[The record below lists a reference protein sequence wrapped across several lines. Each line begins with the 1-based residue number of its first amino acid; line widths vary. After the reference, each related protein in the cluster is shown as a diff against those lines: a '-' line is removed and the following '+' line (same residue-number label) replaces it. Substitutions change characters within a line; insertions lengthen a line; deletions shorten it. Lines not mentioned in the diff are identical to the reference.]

1 MGKAIRETHNK
12 CIPSP
17 TILPSEAPILKT
29 GIKIPDGTGM
39 VDVIIEKKNCKNK
52 IDLGVSRG
60 TKHKIVKYL
69 LYKADTGL
77 S

>member
-1 MGKAIRETHNK
+1 
-12 CIPSP
+12 
-17 TILPSEAPILKT
+17 
-29 GIKIPDGTGM
+29 M

-52 IDLGVSRG
+52 IYLGVSQG
-60 TKHKIVKYL
+60 TKHKIAKYL